1 MDSGASSHMSTTDG
15 ILLSRLPPS
24 ASSITVGNGQ
34 TIPITCRGE
43 SVLPTAASVFALSNV
58 LVVPSLVRNLLF
70 VRQFTRDNNC
80 SIEFDALGFSVK
92 DIPIRRV
99 MLRCNSAGDLYTLST
114 APPAPQA
121 HLAISTD
128 LWHHRLGHPDSSAI
142 DILRNNKSIQCNRVA
157 NTLCHSCQL
166 EKHVHLSFLAS
177 SSSTS
182 IPFEIVH
189 CDVWTSLVA
198 SISGAQ
204 YYLVLLDDYTHFC
217 WTYPLVHKSE
227 VAAHIT
233 AFCNFVQTQF

>member
-1 MDSGASSHMSTTDG
+1 
-15 ILLSRLPPS
+15 
-24 ASSITVGNGQ
+24 
-34 TIPITCRGE
+34 
-43 SVLPTAASVFALSNV
+43 
-58 LVVPSLVRNLLF
+58 
-70 VRQFTRDNNC
+70 
-80 SIEFDALGFSVK
+80 
-92 DIPIRRV
+92 
-99 MLRCNSAGDLYTLST
+99 
-114 APPAPQA
+114 
-121 HLAISTD
+121 
-128 LWHHRLGHPDSSAI
+128 
-142 DILRNNKSIQCNRVA
+142 
-157 NTLCHSCQL
+157 
-166 EKHVHLSFLAS
+166 VHLSFLAS